1 MDSQTGKY
9 QYVLICIILMSVTF
23 AVYWPVRNYE
33 FVKYDDDGYVTN
45 NRHIRSGLTWYGVE
59 WAFTSGYMS
68 NWHPVAWLSH
78 MLDLQFFGLASGR
91 HHLVN
96 LLIHTINTLLLFI
109 VLERA
114 TGALWA
120 SAFVAAFFGL
130 HPLHVESVAWVSER
144 KDVLSAFFWLL
155 TMWAYVR
162 YAERPG
168 ILRYLAALA
177 FFAIGL
183 MAKPM
188 LVTLPFVMLLLDY
201 WPLNRLKPADSVER
215 VADRKGESEIHY
227 TPNAIRYTLLEKVPF
242 FALSAVS
249 SVVTFL
255 VQKSGGAV
263 SPVEV
268 IDVKSRIGNAVV
280 SYVGYIQK
288 MIWPVRLAVF
298 YPHPGGR
305 LTILQIVIAA
315 LILTAVTVM
324 IFRLAR
330 GRKYIF
336 VGWLWYLGTLVPV
349 IGLVQVGTQAM
360 ADRYTYIPLTGL
372 FIIIAWGVRSLIARR
387 FYLKVVSALLA
398 VAILSAAAVCTRM
411 QLKYWQNSIVLFER
425 ALAVSGDNYFIHTN
439 YGYALKGAGRTDE
452 AIREFIRSA
461 QLNPNQAG
469 MHCNLATVL
478 KEAGRI
484 DEAVEQFNI
493 ALALKPDSAQIYN
506 NVGNILVSLGR
517 VDEAIE
523 YYKKALSLSPKFAES
538 HYNLAVAMGKRGKS
552 EDAIGEYR
560 ETLRLEPDNVDAMS
574 NLGFELAGKGKFGE
588 AIEYYKKAVRLETDN
603 VIIHGRLGLA
613 LAGLN
618 RTDEAIREFEI
629 VLASRPTD
637 AEMHRNIGVLLE
649 RQGKTDEAI
658 VRYQRA
664 LQICPNDVKTGE
676 LLKAVL
682 SKRKN
687 R

>member
-9 QYVLICIILMSVTF
+9 QYVLICILLMSVTF
-23 AVYWPVRNYE
+23 AVYWPVCNYE

-45 NRHIRSGLTWYGVE
+45 NRHIRSGLTWYGVK
-59 WAFTSGYMS
+59 WVFTSGYAS

-78 MLDLQFFGLASGR
+78 MLDLQFFGLSSGA

-96 LLIHTINTLLLFI
+96 VLIHTINTLLLFI

-114 TGALWA
+114 TGVLWA
-120 SAFVAAFFGL
+120 SAFVAAIFGL

-144 KDVLSAFFWLL
+144 KDVLSTFFWLL
-155 TMWAYVR
+155 TMWAYIR

-201 WPLNRLKPADSVER
+201 WPLNRLQTQDSR
-215 VADRKGESEIHY
+215 LKTQATRL
-227 TPNAIRYTLLEKVPF
+227 LLEKVPF
-242 FALSAVS
+242 FALSAIS

-268 IDVKSRIGNAVV
+268 IDVKSRIGNTVV

-305 LTILQIVIAA
+305 LTILQIAIAA

-372 FIIIAWGVRSLIARR
+372 FIIIAWGVRSLVAGR
-387 FYLKVVSALLA
+387 FYLKVVSVLSA

-523 YYKKALSLSPKFAES
+523 CYQKALSLSPDFAEG
-538 HYNLAVAMGKRGKS
+538 HYNLAVAMGKQGKS
-552 EDAIGEYR
+552 EDAIGEYH
-560 ETLRLEPDNVDAMS
+560 ETLRLEPDNVDALS

-603 VIIHGRLGLA
+603 VITHGRLGLA

-676 LLKAVL
+676 LLKVVL

>member
-1 MDSQTGKY
+1 MNSRTGKY
-9 QYVLICIILMSVTF
+9 QYALICILLMSVTF
-23 AVYWPVRNYE
+23 AVYWPVRSYE

-45 NRHIRSGLTWYGVE
+45 NRHIRSGLTWYGVK
-59 WAFTSGYMS
+59 WAFTSGYES
-68 NWHPVAWLSH
+68 NWHPVTWLSH
-78 MLDLQFFGLASGR
+78 ILDLQFFGLASGR

-96 LLIHTINTLLLFI
+96 VLIHTINALLLFI

-120 SAFVAAFFGL
+120 SAFVAAIFGL
-130 HPLHVESVAWVSER
+130 HPLHVESVAWVAER
-144 KDVLSAFFWLL
+144 KDVLSTFFWLL
-155 TMWAYVR
+155 TMWAYIR

-168 ILRYLAALA
+168 ILRYLATVAL
-177 FFAIGL
+177 FAIGL

-188 LVTLPFVMLLLDY
+188 VVTLPFVLLLLDY
-201 WPLNRLKPADSVER
+201 WPLNRLQR
-215 VADRKGESEIHY
+215 GIKG
-227 TPNAIRYTLLEKVPF
+227 LLSEKVPF
-242 FALSAVS
+242 FVLSAVS

-255 VQKSGGAV
+255 VQKSSGAV

-288 MIWPVRLAVF
+288 MIWPAGLAVF

-305 LTILQIVIAA
+305 LTILQIAIAA
-315 LILTAVTVM
+315 LILAAVTVL

-330 GRKYIF
+330 GRKYLL

-349 IGLVQVGTQAM
+349 IGLVQVGNQAM
-360 ADRYTYIPLTGL
+360 ADRYTYIPLIGL
-372 FIIIAWGVRSLIARR
+372 FIVIAWGVRSLVAGR
-387 FYLKVVSALLA
+387 FYLKVVSVLA
-398 VAILSAAAVCTRM
+398 AAVILSAAAVCTRM

-439 YGYALKGAGRTDE
+439 YGYALRGAGRTDE

-469 MHCNLATVL
+469 MRCNLATVL

-506 NVGNILVSLGR
+506 NAGNILVSLGR

-538 HYNLAVAMGKRGKS
+538 HYNLAVALDKQGRS
-552 EDAIGEYR
+552 EDAVSEYR
-560 ETLRLEPDNVDAMS
+560 QTLSLEPDNVDALS
-574 NLGFELAGKGKFGE
+574 NLGFELAGQGKFDE
-588 AIEYYKKAVRLETDN
+588 AVEYYKKALRLEPDS
-603 VIIHGRLGLA
+603 VITHGRLGLA
-613 LAGLN
+613 LAGLK
-618 RTDEAIREFEI
+618 RTDEAIREFEM
-629 VLASRPTD
+629 VLVNRPSD

-649 RQGKTDEAI
+649 RQGKIDEAI
-658 VRYQRA
+658 GRYQRA

-676 LLKAVL
+676 LLKATL
-682 SKRKN
+682 AKQKN